1 MCQAI
6 GVSVPEIVKK
16 MQDSKFMYGFGIWM
30 IGNNLQSALVTTG
43 AFEISIDNQVIY
55 SKLQTG

>member
-1 MCQAI
+1 
-6 GVSVPEIVKK
+6 
-16 MQDSKFMYGFGIWM
+16 MYGLGIWM